1 MQTTRSKRYFR
12 KLVRDNIPQIL
23 ERKGHNVVVKFL
35 CHEDRREALRNKL
48 NEEVDELQ
56 VAKKPEEILEE
67 AADVL
72 EVLLAMVYEA
82 GYIDADLELKVKQ
95 KRREKGSF
103 DKFVW
108 LESVED
114 P

>member
-1 MQTTRSKRYFR
+1 MRTIDRVTFR
-12 KLVRDNIPQIL
+12 KLVRDKIPQLI
-23 ERKGHNVVVKFL
+23 ERSGRRPRYHTLTK
-35 CHEDRREALRNKL
+35 EDRWEALRNKL
-48 NEEVDELQ
+48 NEEVDELHA
-56 VAKKPEEILEE
+56 AKDPEEVLEE
-67 AADVL
+67 VADVL

-82 GYIDADLELKVKQ
+82 GYIDADLELRAKQ

-114 P
+114 R